1 MPYSK
6 FIDSD
11 EVLKRLR
18 IKSKKKCEKQTVKK
32 EIKQHKKTVKTINPQ
47 IRIFVA

>member
-11 EVLKRLR
+11 EALKRTQLKFQKNR
-18 IKSKKKCEKQTVKK
+18 EKQTVKTQ
-32 EIKQHKKTVKTINPQ
+32 IKYHKKTVRTMNPL
-47 IRIFVA
+47 IRIFVK

>member
-11 EVLKRLR
+11 EAFKNLQHKV
-18 IKSKKKCEKQTVKK
+18 KKNQEKQTVKTK
-32 EIKQHKKTVKTINPQ
+32 IKYHKKTVCTMNPL
-47 IRIFVA
+47 IRIFVK